1 LIENTAAYYQQNAC
15 SEEERQ
21 GQRQTHSK
29 MAILKEKLV
38 TYLNIEDDS
47 SSKYITHFGM
57 FLWMISERKMLCLT
71 VNSKG
76 SQPIGEWKSAEP
88 YLQSK
93 S

>member
-1 LIENTAAYYQQNAC
+1 LTRLPPSNPQHHHQNFNTLIENTAAYYQQNAC

-47 SSKYITHFGM
+47 SSKHMIHFGC
-57 FLWMISERKMLCLT
+57 FC
-71 VNSKG
+71 V
-76 SQPIGEWKSAEP
+76 
-88 YLQSK
+88 
-93 S
+93 